1 MTPTFDSEGIDRT
14 TFAPFVLHDCRDTE
28 YKDTRLEFSDWEW
41 LHDFCEGDYIEDYY
55 LNGPGVEGLVMATR
69 QLNGLE
75 ADPDSMD
82 PNSEGDACYIH
93 FSNFEEAVQT
103 AELCAAMIKDKNL
116 LRQAAA
122 TAEENGFG
130 D

>member
-1 MTPTFDSEGIDRT
+1 MIPTFDSEGIDRT
-14 TFAPFVLHDCRDTE
+14 TFAPFVLYDCRDTE
-28 YKDTRLEFSDWEW
+28 YGDLRLEFSDWDW
-41 LHDFCEGDYIEDYY
+41 LHDFCGGDSIEDYY

-69 QLNGLE
+69 LLNGLE
-75 ADPDSMD
+75 ADSDSMD
-82 PNSEGDACYIH
+82 PNSEGDTCYIH
-93 FSNFEEAVQT
+93 FANFDEAVQT
-103 AELCAAMIKDKNL
+103 AELCAAMIKDHDL